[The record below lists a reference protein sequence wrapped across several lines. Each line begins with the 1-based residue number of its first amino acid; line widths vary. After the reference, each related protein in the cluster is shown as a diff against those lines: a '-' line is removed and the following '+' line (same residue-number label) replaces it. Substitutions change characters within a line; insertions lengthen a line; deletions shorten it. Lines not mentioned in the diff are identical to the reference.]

1 MIDGFKSGFVALIGR
16 PNAGKS
22 TLLNRLVGQKIAII
36 SDKPQTT
43 RNKIVGVLTCPEYQV
58 VFLDTPGIHKPHD
71 KLGKLMVS
79 TALNTLA
86 EVEVIY
92 YLVDAA
98 VPFGGGEDFIIEKL
112 QKVKTPIFL
121 LLNKIDKLNK
131 PDILPLIDFYCRK
144 KNWEEVVPIS
154 ALKGENLETL
164 LASTVNYLAEGPQY
178 YPADALTDQPER
190 ILVGEL
196 IREKIIQAT
205 REEIP
210 HSVAVTVELMEERT
224 EHLLYIGATIF
235 VERNSQ
241 KTIVIGKK
249 GEMLKKIGTLA
260 RHEIERLLGNQVFL
274 ELWVKVKA
282 DWRNSERSLCD
293 FGYRNSFKNKD

>member
-1 MIDGFKSGFVALIGR
+1 MTDVFKSGFVALIGR

-22 TLLNRLVGQKIAII
+22 TLLNKLVGQKIAII

-43 RNKIVGVLTCPEYQV
+43 RNKIVGVLTNPQYQV

-71 KLGKLMVS
+71 RLGELMVI
-79 TALNTLA
+79 TALNTLQ
-86 EVEVIY
+86 EVEAIY
-92 YLVDAA
+92 YLVDAS
-98 VPFGGGEDFIIEKL
+98 VPFGGGEEFIIEKL
-112 QKVKTPIFL
+112 QKVNTPVFL

-131 PDILPLIDFYCRK
+131 PDILPLIDFYRQK

-154 ALKGENLETL
+154 ALTGENLQTL
-164 LASTVNYLAEGPQY
+164 LDATVPYLTEGPQY

-190 ILVGEL
+190 ILVAEL
-196 IREKIIQAT
+196 VREKIIQAT

-210 HSVAVTVELMEERT
+210 HSVAVIVEMIEERS
-224 EHLLYIGATIF
+224 ENLLYIGVNIF

-241 KTIVIGKK
+241 KTIIIGKK

-260 RHEIERLLGNQVFL
+260 RREIEALLGNKVFL

-282 DWRNSERSLCD
+282 DWRNSERSLRD
-293 FGYRNSFKNKD
+293 FGYRNLE